1 MIKPLL
7 RTDEK
12 LAELAWPGLESV
24 AKPKIEPGQVLVI
37 AGGFEDR
44 ARAYLDESLKNGATG
59 FHIIAIE
66 YRPHYNENRK
76 AQLEKQC
83 RSLGIKPVW
92 VVYDRRDPAG
102 IGERILTRIGQN
114 TPLMLDI
121 SGMSRLLIV
130 QLLVALGRRLQGY
143 ANCTLIYTEAKYTNL
158 ISTFRLF
165 IQPMISKFAVSNE
178 RNSQ

>member
-1 MIKPLL
+1 MKNWLS
-7 RTDEK
+7 
-12 LAELAWPGLESV
+12 WPGRGLNPW
-24 AKPKIEPGQVLVI
+24 PK
-37 AGGFEDR
+37 
-44 ARAYLDESLKNGATG
+44 
-59 FHIIAIE
+59 
-66 YRPHYNENRK
+66 
-76 AQLEKQC
+76 C

-143 ANCTLIYTEAKYTNL
+143 ANCTLIYTEAKEYPPSQDEFKLDRDTASEADPAFIFMGCPGVSGYARINL
-158 ISTFRLF
+158 ARDGRTVYPFDRFSFF
-165 IQPMISKFAVSNE
+165 QPGAAETVY
-178 RNSQ
+178 RRVAADLH